1 MPVRESNTSEPETR
15 ERVFV
20 AMSGG
25 VDSSVA
31 AALMVRAGH
40 DVAGITMEL
49 LPGTDASADSVTS
62 AAHVCDILGI
72 PHHVVDCREVFEQV
86 VMGPFAGLYANGST
100 PNPCVRCNDLIKFGA
115 LFDYARELGAE
126 TLATGHYARITR
138 DGDRSWLERGADST
152 KDQSYFL
159 YRLTEPAISH
169 VAFPL
174 GDLDKAQVRLL
185 AAEYGLPN
193 SQRADSQDVC
203 FLGGKGH
210 AAFVTA
216 RHPHAAQPGEIV
228 DVHGLVLGEH
238 RGLVNYTIG
247 QRKGLGIASS
257 EPLYVI
263 ALDFPANRLVVG
275 VAADMSQGEIVAGD
289 VVWRLEDTDMS
300 VAIQTRYRMSPIPAD
315 AIKVEDTLVLRPLSP
330 VGPVAPGQAVVCY
343 SGDRVIGGGT
353 IRCVR

>member
-1 MPVRESNTSEPETR
+1 MREINTPGLQVH

-49 LPGTDASADSVTS
+49 LPGTDASADAVAS

-72 PHHVVDCREVFEQV
+72 PHHVVDCREVFEQAV
-86 VMGPFAGLYANGST
+86 VGPFAELYANGST
-100 PNPCVRCNDLIKFGA
+100 PNPCVTCNDLIKFGA
-115 LFDYARELGAE
+115 LFEYARELGAE
-126 TLATGHYARITR
+126 TLASGHYARITR
-138 DGDRSWLERGADST
+138 EGLHCWLERGADRT

-159 YRLTEPAISH
+159 YRLTDPVILH

-174 GDLDKAQVRLL
+174 GGLDKVQVRLL
-185 AAEYGLPN
+185 AAEYDLPN
-193 SQRADSQDVC
+193 SQRAESQDVC
-203 FLGGKGH
+203 FLSGKGH
-210 AAFVTA
+210 AALVTA

-228 DVHGLVLGEH
+228 DVHGLVMGQH

-275 VAADMSQGEIVAGD
+275 VAGDMSQGEIVAGD

-300 VAIQTRYRMSPIPAD
+300 VAIQTRYRMSAIPAI
-315 AIKVEDTLVLRPLSP
+315 ASKVDDTLVIRPLSP
-330 VGPVAPGQAVVCY
+330 VGAVAPGQAVVCY